1 MSLGECMNR
10 SMILLADD
18 EVLIRRLVQPHLERA
33 GFQTVLAENGASAVE
48 LAIKEAPEVI
58 ILDIVMPE
66 MDGLAALRLLK
77 SMENTRPIPVIIIS
91 ARYDNATQQE
101 AKKCGAAGFLTK
113 SFSPAQLLAEIRRV
127 VGSE

>member
-1 MSLGECMNR
+1 
-10 SMILLADD
+10 MILLADD

-77 SMENTRPIPVIIIS
+77 SMENTSPIPVIIIS
-91 ARYDNATQQE
+91 ARYDDATQQE